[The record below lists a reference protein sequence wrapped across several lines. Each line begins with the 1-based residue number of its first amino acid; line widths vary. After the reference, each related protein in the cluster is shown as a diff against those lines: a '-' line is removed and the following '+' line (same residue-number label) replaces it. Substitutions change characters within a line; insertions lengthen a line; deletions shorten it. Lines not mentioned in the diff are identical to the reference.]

1 MSFKTTA
8 APCALLLAALSNA
21 GWTSPVL
28 AQQTPEPALLDSV
41 IVTGRRNAEDPAVV
55 AEARALLSRTPG
67 AVAVVAS
74 ETYQDRYALTFADTL
89 RSVPG
94 VFAQRRWGEEVRLSI
109 RGSGIGNSAHLRGVL
124 LAQDG
129 VPFNAPDGFGEFQ
142 EIDPLIARHID
153 VFKGGNALRFGGAAL
168 GGAIN
173 VVTPTGRTAAS
184 QNLIRVEGG
193 SFDTLRGHVALARD
207 WGDWDL
213 YAAATV
219 ASSDG
224 FRDNQSSD
232 SKRLTLNLGRSFG
245 EGRELRLIVQGND
258 LDQSASS
265 AVTRQQALNNPTA
278 VPANNTTLAFA
289 RDVKSLRSTL
299 LGRWRVDDSLAFEG
313 AVYVV
318 DKDLYHPIS
327 IVIDQNSLQW
337 GGYGRLDW
345 NGRLGGMRADAYA
358 GISYRGGTT
367 DAFTFVAAGGARPG
381 AKIGDSVQDATGIDA
396 FAEGRLFVTDRL
408 ALVAGGSYGRAERD
422 YTNNLAPANN
432 AETTFDWF
440 APRIGLLWE
449 DETGAQIYANLTRSV
464 EAPSY
469 GALVQGTVP
478 QFVPVDIQDAWTAE
492 VGARGRRGPFTYDI
506 SAYRAQIEG
515 ELLNYSVNPALNIP
529 AATFNADDTIHQGI
543 EAGLDWRII
552 DSADGRLTLRQTY
565 AWSDFFFENDRV
577 YGDNRLPVV
586 PEHLYRAELKY
597 AHPAGWFVAP
607 SVEWSPTDVLI
618 DYANTRSATDGTPLT
633 APDYAILSFNAGWS
647 LRGGLSLFLD
657 ARNLTDERYI
667 STVNA
672 VTDATKV
679 ATAVFVPGEG
689 RSAYV
694 GVRYAF

>member
-74 ETYQDRYALTFADTL
+74 ETYQDRYALTLADTL

-245 EGRELRLIVQGND
+245 EGRELRMIVQGND

-265 AVTRQQALNNPTA
+265 AVTRQQALANPTA
-278 VPANNTTLAFA
+278 VPANNMTLAFA
-289 RDVKSLRSTL
+289 RDVKSLRSML

-381 AKIGDSVQDATGIDA
+381 AKIGDSVQDASGIDI
-396 FAEGRLFVTDRL
+396 FAEGRLFVTNRL

-422 YTNNLAPANN
+422 YTNNLASANN

-469 GALVQGTVP
+469 GALVQGAVP

-492 VGARGRRGPFTYDI
+492 VGARGRRGPFTYDV
-506 SAYRAQIEG
+506 SAYRAQIKG

-529 AATFNADDTIHQGI
+529 AATFNADDTIHQSI

-633 APDYAILSFNAGWS
+633 APDYAILSFNAGWT

-657 ARNLTDERYI
+657 ARNLTNERYI

>member
-109 RGSGIGNSAHLRGVL
+109 RGSGIGNGAHLRGVL

-184 QNLIRVEGG
+184 RNLIRIESG

-258 LDQSASS
+258 LDQSVSS
-265 AVTRQQALNNPTA
+265 AVTRQQALTNPTA
-278 VPANNTTLAFA
+278 VPANNNMLAFA

-299 LGRWRVDDSLAFEG
+299 LGRWRVDDSLSFEG

-345 NGRLGGMRADAYA
+345 NGRLGGMRADAYT

-381 AKIGDSVQDATGIDA
+381 AKIGDSVQDATGIDI

-422 YTNNLAPANN
+422 YTNNLVPANN
-432 AETTFDWF
+432 ADATFDWF

-449 DETGAQIYANLTRSV
+449 NEMGAQIYANLTRSV

-469 GALVQGTVP
+469 GALVQGNVP
-478 QFVPVDIQDAWTAE
+478 KFVPVDIQDAWTAE
-492 VGARGRRGPFTYDI
+492 VGARGRRGPFTYDL

-515 ELLNYSVNPALNIP
+515 ELLNYSVNPTLNIP
-529 AATFNADDTIHQGI
+529 AATFNANDTVHQGI

-552 DSADGRLTLRQTY
+552 DSTDGRLTLRQTY
-565 AWSDFFFENDRV
+565 AWSDFFFKNDSV

-647 LRGGLSLFLD
+647 LRGGVSLFLD

-694 GVRYAF
+694 GLRYAF